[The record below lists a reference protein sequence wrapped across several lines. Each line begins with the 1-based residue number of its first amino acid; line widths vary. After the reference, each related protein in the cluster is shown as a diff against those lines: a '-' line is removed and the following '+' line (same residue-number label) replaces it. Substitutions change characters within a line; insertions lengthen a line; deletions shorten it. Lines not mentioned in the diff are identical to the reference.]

1 MYQAWKTSAEGEG
14 LEDSLWALQVHL
26 LLQVGRLEVR
36 GGSPQDGDPSDCG
49 GNRRDGVRWGRCAGG
64 RRMGRGG
71 EETLEE
77 AAQEKKED
85 LEKYNKNQR
94 CFSKEGGLFYLD
106 LIYPIHHL
114 YDQTGDSDDNIDTT
128 VA

>member
-14 LEDSLWALQVHL
+14 LEGSLEALLVHL

-49 GNRRDGVRWGRCAGG
+49 GNRQDGVRWGRCVEG

-77 AAQEKKED
+77 AAQEKRED
-85 LEKYNKNQR
+85 LEKHNQ
-94 CFSKEGGLFYLD
+94 Y
-106 LIYPIHHL
+106 
-114 YDQTGDSDDNIDTT
+114 Q
-128 VA
+128 